1 MSVWTIC
8 ACFEARSEA
17 ESKKPSKQA
26 HKCVSKKIE
35 NISRRFADCFA
46 INSVPKWSVCKSTLQ
61 AMSFE
66 QFWQLLANNF
76 LSCFD
81 LRSGPL
87 CARPSCMREPAVES
101 WEGNFRS
108 HHETLFAPLLGEE
121 IPAICRPREQIEKS
135 RNSLSA
141 QTSIYWMKISW
152 DLISNVHASKSISA
166 MSFSAPPFPADIK
179 TSNEN
184 CLMIL
189 TLTFF
194 ALSQRNSHGNL

>member
-17 ESKKPSKQA
+17 ESKKLSKQA

-46 INSVPKWSVCKSTLQ
+46 INSVPKWSVGKSTLQ

-81 LRSGPL
+81 LRFAG
-87 CARPSCMREPAVES
+87 RPSCMREPADES
-101 WEGNFRS
+101 WDCNFRS
-108 HHETLFAPLLGEE
+108 HRETLFAPLLDEE

-135 RNSLSA
+135 HNSLSA